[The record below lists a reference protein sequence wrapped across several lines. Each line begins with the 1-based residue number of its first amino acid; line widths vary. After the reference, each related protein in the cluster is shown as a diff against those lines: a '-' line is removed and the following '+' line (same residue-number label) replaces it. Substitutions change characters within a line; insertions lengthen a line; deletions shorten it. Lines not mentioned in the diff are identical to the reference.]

1 MFLKIIIMM
10 SLSQLLLGSAAVI
23 ELTDLNFE
31 KEIIKHD
38 LILVEFFAPWCG
50 HCKKLA
56 PEYASAAIKLKSTS
70 PPVPLANVECTELGQ
85 RVCQEQG
92 IKGYPTLKI
101 FRNGEV
107 SNLIVHDSSWYLL
120 HYLVLS

>member
-1 MFLKIIIMM
+1 MM

-23 ELTDLNFE
+23 ELSDQNFE
-31 KEIIKHD
+31 EEIIKHD
-38 LILVEFFAPWCG
+38 LILIEFFAPWCG

-56 PEYASAAIKLKSTS
+56 PEYASAAIKLKSSS
-70 PPVPLANVECTELGQ
+70 PPVPLANVECTELGK

-101 FRNGEV
+101 FRYGEV
-107 SNLIVHDSSWYLL
+107 SNLLVMISSINYMF
-120 HYLVLS
+120 